1 MELYQEVEKREK
13 SKMPMIIGICIGILS
28 VIIIAIICTI
38 VYLKSTIISIKIDG
52 KTNNNIEKILY
63 ITNEDNELKL
73 YIPIRQ
79 VASFLNYEDYRGDY
93 IAKSED
99 STKCYVKNQYETAM
113 FTKDS
118 NILVKTTDDVNY
130 EYIKIKENVFEKD
143 GELYTTPEGIEQAFN
158 VLFENNLQE
167 NKIDIYTMPYL
178 NEFYASKLGLS
189 EEENEQNEKVSEE
202 FADKKAIFQDM
213 IVIVKDK
220 QYGVITA
227 STGKSVLETKYE
239 EIKYLSTTSDFLVK
253 SGNKYGVLGKDA
265 STKIRMTY
273 DDIQIM
279 DNQNG
284 LYIVKKN
291 DLYGVVDNKGKVI
304 IEPSYQQIGIDSSK
318 YQQNGIENKYVL
330 LNEIIPVKN
339 SEDLWG
345 LFNIKGEKIT
355 EFEFTEI
362 GCSSSKEADTYPAA
376 VIPSYKIIVVGKDK
390 HYNLVSSSGE
400 TLITSSYILDSVY
413 IKYDAETGENKFYM
427 TYNNNEKTIN
437 IEEWLAKIGK

>member
-79 VASFLNYEDYRGDY
+79 VASFFNYEDYRGDY

-118 NILVKTTDDVNY
+118 NILVKTMDGVNY

-167 NKIDIYTMPYL
+167 NKIDIYTMSYL
-178 NEFYASKLGLS
+178 NKFYASKLGLS
-189 EEENEQNEKVSEE
+189 EEENEQKEKVSEE

-253 SGNKYGVLGKDA
+253 SSNKYGVLGKDA

-284 LYIVKKN
+284 LYLVKKN

-362 GCSSSKEADTYPAA
+362 GCSSSKEADTYPAV

-390 HYNLVSSSGE
+390 HYNLISSSGE

>member
-118 NILVKTTDDVNY
+118 NILVKTMDGVNY

-178 NEFYASKLGLS
+178 NKFYASKLGLS
-189 EEENEQNEKVSEE
+189 EEENEQKEKVSEE

-253 SGNKYGVLGKDA
+253 SSNKYGVLGKDA

-284 LYIVKKN
+284 LYLVKKN

-362 GCSSSKEADTYPAA
+362 GCSSSKEADTYPAV